1 MQDAAHTAGRVA
13 HQAFKLNKCK
23 SKTHNE
29 KWFLIICCLSL
40 SLGRVLGV
48 GLGLGVLQL
57 VQLANE
63 CVQSFREHVKTSNL
77 DKRQDTMFC
86 V

>member
-1 MQDAAHTAGRVA
+1 MKS
-13 HQAFKLNKCK
+13 HQAFKLNRCK
-23 SKTHNE
+23 NKAHNE